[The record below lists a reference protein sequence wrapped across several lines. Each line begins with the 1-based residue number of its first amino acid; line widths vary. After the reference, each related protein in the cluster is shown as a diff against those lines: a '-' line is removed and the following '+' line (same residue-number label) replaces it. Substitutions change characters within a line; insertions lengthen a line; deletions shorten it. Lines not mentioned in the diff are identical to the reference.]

1 MNRLR
6 KKIRREITE
15 SGGIPF
21 KRYMELCLY
30 DPEFGYYRSS
40 GRLGRDG
47 DFFTSAHLGS
57 VMGRVLGLRFIS
69 MASALPEQGETET
82 HIVEMGA
89 GQGLLANDLLE
100 YLARNNLP
108 LYQRTTYHLIEQNAA
123 LLAETN
129 RNLKDHI
136 QRVVFHE
143 DLTDLPEIDRA
154 FVFSNEFFDAFPVHV
169 VTVQEGRLME
179 LFVGYGEKGYTT
191 GYREADDAVVRE
203 IEELGIR
210 IPEGCQGEINTDIR
224 NVYRHLSEHIR
235 GLHMVTVDYGYTQ
248 DVLYHPDR
256 TRGTLMGYHQHGAYD
271 DVFQMEGDMDMTS
284 HVNFDALIHHGNRF
298 GMQATYFKNQRN
310 YLMDHGLFDVFRD
323 GEEPSTREAFQL
335 KTLLLPGQMG
345 DVFKVL
351 VQVREGDSV

>member
-6 KKIRREITE
+6 KKIRREISE
-15 SGGIPF
+15 SAGIPF

-30 DPEFGYYRSS
+30 DPEFGYYRSP

-57 VMGRVLGLRFIS
+57 VMGRVLSHRFIS
-69 MASALPEQGETET
+69 VAPGKGET

-100 YLARNNLP
+100 YLARNDLT
-108 LYQRTTYHLIEQNAA
+108 LYQRTTYHLVEQNSA
-123 LLAETN
+123 LLAETS
-129 RNLKDHI
+129 RNLKDHL
-136 QRVVFHE
+136 QRAVFHE
-143 DLTDLPEIDRA
+143 DLSDLPEMNRA

-169 VTVQEGRLME
+169 VTAREGRLME
-179 LFVGYGEKGYTT
+179 QYVDCSEKGYTT
-191 GYREADDAVVRE
+191 DYREPDDAVLRE
-203 IEELGIR
+203 IDELGIR
-210 IPEGCQGEINTDIR
+210 IPEGCQAEINTDIR
-224 NVYRHLSEHIR
+224 NVYQQLSDHIR
-235 GLHMVTVDYGYTQ
+235 DMHMITVDYGYTQ

-256 TRGTLMGYHQHGAYD
+256 TRGTLMGYHRHGAYD
-271 DVFQMEGDMDMTS
+271 DVFQMEGEMDVTS
-284 HVNFDALIHHGNRF
+284 HVNFDALIHYGDRF
-298 GMQATYFKNQRN
+298 GIQATYFKNQRN

-323 GEEPSTREAFQL
+323 GQEPTTSEAFQL

-351 VQVREGDSV
+351 VQEREGDGHDYAE